1 MPFASL
7 GLIPELTRALADR
20 GYTAP
25 TPVQT
30 RVIPEILAG
39 RDVLAG
45 AQTGTGKTAGFTLPL
60 LQRLQTGT
68 PSKSPRVLIL
78 VPTRELAAQVHESIA
93 SYGKY
98 LRHRSMVVFGGV
110 SINPQIENLRRG
122 TDILV
127 ATPGRLLDHA
137 QQRTVDLSRVEIF
150 VLDEADR
157 MLDMGFIAD
166 IRRVIKLLPK
176 QRQNLLFSATY
187 SDDMRRLAQTLLHDP
202 AEIEVA
208 RRNATV
214 EAVEQRAYPVAKDQ
228 KRALLSHLIQD
239 GDWSQVLVFTRT
251 KHGANRLCKQLQQD
265 GIEAAAIHGN
275 KSQNARTAALSDF
288 KNYRIRALVATEVA
302 SRGLDIK
309 ELPYVV
315 NYELPN
321 VPEDYVHRIGRT
333 GRAGA
338 TGLAVS
344 LVSSDESGLLKD
356 IERLL
361 RKPLPRA
368 SVPVFK
374 PAPPPLRGE
383 SYDDREPSSQSRPGQ
398 SEQRRPQSQPGRPQG
413 RPHHLQHAGA
423 PNPNS
428 AGGGR
433 GRKRRGAGGGAPQ
446 PQQSGQSPQS
456 PQSPQQPRHAH
467 AQRPSR
473 PPGSGQGRPQ
483 QRNASRGNRGS
494 DRNRTV

>member
-25 TPVQT
+25 TPVQA

-60 LQRLQTGT
+60 LQRLQESAS
-68 PSKSPRVLIL
+68 PSRAPRVLIL
-78 VPTRELAAQVHESIA
+78 VPTRELAAQVNESIQ

-98 LRHRSMVVFGGV
+98 LRHRSLVIFGGV
-110 SINPQIENLRRG
+110 SINPQIDNLRRG
-122 TDILV
+122 AEILV
-127 ATPGRLLDHA
+127 ATPGRLLDHV
-137 QQRTVDLSRVEIF
+137 QQRTVDLSRIEIF

-187 SDDMRRLAQTLLHDP
+187 SDDMRKLAQGLLHNP
-202 AEIEVA
+202 VEIEVA
-208 RRNATV
+208 KRNAAVDT
-214 EAVEQRAYPVAKDQ
+214 VEQRAYFVSKDQ
-228 KRALLSHLIQD
+228 KRALLSHLILD
-239 GDWSQVLVFTRT
+239 GDWQQVLVFART
-251 KHGANRLCKQLQQD
+251 KHGANRLAKQLEQD
-265 GIEAAAIHGN
+265 GIETAAIHGN

-288 KNYRIRALVATEVA
+288 KNFRIRALVATEVA

-309 ELPYVV
+309 ELPHVV

-361 RKPLPRA
+361 RKSVPKA
-368 SVPVFK
+368 NVPVFK
-374 PAPPPLRGE
+374 AAPPPARGE
-383 SYDDREPSSQSRPGQ
+383 EFQERSSQPRQSQ
-398 SEQRRPQSQPGRPQG
+398 SELARSQG
-413 RPHHLQHAGA
+413 RPSPQQRSGA
-423 PNPNS
+423 ARP
-428 AGGGR
+428 A
-433 GRKRRGAGGGAPQ
+433 GAGGGGRRRKRSGGGGGQ
-446 PQQSGQSPQS
+446 PQGQQSHPAQGQG
-456 PQSPQQPRHAH
+456 QPRHAH

-473 PPGSGQGRPQ
+473 PQGQGGGHGQGRPNQ
-483 QRNASRGNRGS
+483 QRNSSRGYRGG
-494 DRNRTV
+494 NRTV

>member
-25 TPVQT
+25 TPVQA

-60 LQRLQTGT
+60 LQRLQESAS
-68 PSKSPRVLIL
+68 PSRAPRVLVL
-78 VPTRELAAQVHESIA
+78 VPTRELAAQVNESIQ

-98 LRHRSMVVFGGV
+98 LRHRSLVIFGGV
-110 SINPQIENLRRG
+110 SINPQIDNLRRG
-122 TDILV
+122 AEILV
-127 ATPGRLLDHA
+127 ATPGRLLDHV
-137 QQRTVDLSRVEIF
+137 QQRTVDLSRIEIF

-187 SDDMRRLAQTLLHDP
+187 SDDMRKLAQGLLHNP
-202 AEIEVA
+202 VEIEVA
-208 RRNATV
+208 KRNAAVDT
-214 EAVEQRAYPVAKDQ
+214 VEQRAYFVSKDQ
-228 KRALLSHLIQD
+228 KRALLSHLILD
-239 GDWSQVLVFTRT
+239 GDWQQVLVFART
-251 KHGANRLCKQLQQD
+251 KHGANRLAKQLEQD
-265 GIEAAAIHGN
+265 GIETAAIHGN

-288 KNYRIRALVATEVA
+288 KNFRIRALVATEVA

-309 ELPYVV
+309 ELPHVV

-361 RKPLPRA
+361 RKSVPKA
-368 SVPVFK
+368 NVPVFK
-374 PAPPPLRGE
+374 AAPPPSREE
-383 SYDDREPSSQSRPGQ
+383 SYERSSQPRQSQ
-398 SEQRRPQSQPGRPQG
+398 SELARSQG
-413 RPHHLQHAGA
+413 RPSPSHQQRSGAARPAGEG
-423 PNPNS
+423 
-428 AGGGR
+428 GGGR
-433 GRKRRGAGGGAPQ
+433 RRKRRGGGGGQ
-446 PQQSGQSPQS
+446 PQGQQSPQT
-456 PQSPQQPRHAH
+456 QGQGQPRHAH

-473 PPGSGQGRPQ
+473 PQGQGGGHGQGRPNQ
-483 QRNASRGNRGS
+483 QRSNSSRGYRGG
-494 DRNRTV
+494 NRTV